1 MMTATANLVCSEES
15 LQQKLNI
22 EQSAHSI
29 VPAGCLVAGCRVAV
43 VGYVCSYSLELLS
56 PTL

>member
-1 MMTATANLVCSEES
+1 MTIIGAINSQCDFSES

-22 EQSAHSI
+22 EQSAHSM
-29 VPAGCLVAGCRVAV
+29 VPAGCLVVV